1 MVLLLNSS
9 GVLLLNSSGVLLD
22 NVNNSSSS
30 KVSMMSEPQESE
42 QMGGMVRRLN
52 KINISGKNKPI
63 KFLI

>member
-9 GVLLLNSSGVLLD
+9 GVLLLNASGVLLED
-22 NVNNSSSS
+22 VNNSSS
-30 KVSMMSEPQESE
+30 KVSIMSEPQESA

-52 KINISGKNKPI
+52 KINVSGKNKPI